1 MSTLFIHVGHNVE
14 LIIWNTGAA
23 GEEEEEEEE
32 EATEEFASE
41 DILFEEN

>member
-1 MSTLFIHVGHNVE
+1 VGHNVE

-23 GEEEEEEEE
+23 REEEEE
-32 EATEEFASE
+32 EATEEFARE

>member
-23 GEEEEEEEE
+23 REEEEEE
-32 EATEEFASE
+32 EATEEFARE

>member
-1 MSTLFIHVGHNVE
+1 MSTLFIHVGQNVE

-23 GEEEEEEEE
+23 GEEEEEEEA
-32 EATEEFASE
+32 ATEEFARE

>member
-23 GEEEEEEEE
+23 GEEEEEEEA
-32 EATEEFASE
+32 ATEEFARE

>member
-23 GEEEEEEEE
+23 REEEEEEEE
-32 EATEEFASE
+32 EATEEFARE